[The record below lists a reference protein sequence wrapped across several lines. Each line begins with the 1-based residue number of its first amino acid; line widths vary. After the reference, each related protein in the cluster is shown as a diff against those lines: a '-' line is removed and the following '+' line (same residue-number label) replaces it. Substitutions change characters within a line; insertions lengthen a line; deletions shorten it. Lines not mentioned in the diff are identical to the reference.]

1 MCTLAGP
8 CAGAIRPPA
17 DSVDSCPPV
26 MAMQPK
32 AVMSALT
39 VDVNSCICTAL
50 HVSDHVPAK
59 LRVEP
64 RHLRG
69 SHLLALKALQSLACS
84 LQPLHAA
91 AALCR
96 HMPEAS
102 LAAAA
107 SQERARE
114 RRPPADRCGHW
125 LALWRLQRALRLA
138 LEPACSQSL
147 QSAGRTG
154 GTFVR
159 FLTARRLTGELYSW
173 PGIKSCCVS
182 RKMRSLARRSSQ
194 AHTGKLSEAFSMQH
208 QQHWQMSHLL
218 ALRLPWWQNLQFH
231 AAA

>member
-1 MCTLAGP
+1 MCTLVGP

-17 DSVDSCPPV
+17 DSVDSWPPV

-32 AVMSALT
+32 AVMPALT

-50 HVSDHVPAK
+50 HVPDHVPAK

-69 SHLLALKALQSLACS
+69 SHLLALKGLQSLARS

-91 AALCR
+91 AVLRR

-102 LAAAA
+102 SAAAA

-114 RRPPADRCGHW
+114 RRQPADQSGRW
-125 LALWRLQRALRLA
+125 LALWRLQRALRSA

-147 QSAGRTG
+147 QSAGRTD
-154 GTFVR
+154 GTFVS
-159 FLTARRLTGELYSW
+159 FLTARHLTAELYPR

-182 RKMRSLARRSSQ
+182 RKMRSLARNSSQ
-194 AHTGKLSEAFSMQH
+194 AHTGKLSEALSMQH
-208 QQHWQMSHLL
+208 
-218 ALRLPWWQNLQFH
+218 
-231 AAA
+231 